1 MIIVKLL
8 VADIKQGNAV
18 ANSILKNKFTL
29 NVFGSSFDSFH
40 VTSSNTMEQTA
51 VYVIQFVTKSL
62 LFNEIEESLKNMDYQ
77 IMISLVTLIA
87 LEVILGI
94 DNVIF
99 ISILAGKL
107 PANQQK
113 KARLYGLILAMILR
127 LALLAVISL
136 IMKLENDLF
145 RVFNQGFSV
154 KDLIL
159 VLGGLFLLYKSA
171 TEIFHKM
178 EGEQGNQS
186 KKFKAVTFTQVI
198 IQILLMDLVF
208 SVDSI
213 ITAIG
218 MVKEVWIMYVAIV
231 VTVLI
236 MLIAAEPISN
246 FVNKH
251 PAFKMLALSFLL
263 LIGFSLISEGF
274 GVEIPK
280 GYIYFSMAFSMLVS
294 IFQVRMNKN
303 SKPVVTH
310 EHYKEGEDKLPKNVL

>member
-1 MIIVKLL
+1 
-8 VADIKQGNAV
+8 
-18 ANSILKNKFTL
+18 
-29 NVFGSSFDSFH
+29 
-40 VTSSNTMEQTA
+40 
-51 VYVIQFVTKSL
+51 
-62 LFNEIEESLKNMDYQ
+62 MDYQ

-145 RVFNQGFSV
+145 RVFNQGFFV
-154 KDLIL
+154 IDLIL

>member
-1 MIIVKLL
+1 
-8 VADIKQGNAV
+8 
-18 ANSILKNKFTL
+18 
-29 NVFGSSFDSFH
+29 
-40 VTSSNTMEQTA
+40 
-51 VYVIQFVTKSL
+51 
-62 LFNEIEESLKNMDYQ
+62 MDYQ
-77 IMISLVTLIA
+77 ILISLVTLIA

-99 ISILAGKL
+99 ISILASKL

-113 KARLYGLILAMILR
+113 KARLYGLILAMVLR
-127 LALLAVISL
+127 LGLLAVISL

-145 RVFNQGFSV
+145 RIFNQGISI

-159 VLGGLFLLYKSA
+159 ILGGLFLLYKSA
-171 TEIFHKM
+171 TEIYHKM

-186 KKFKAVTFTQVI
+186 KKIKAVTFTQVI
-198 IQILLMDLVF
+198 IQILIMDLVF

-218 MVKEVWIMYVAIV
+218 MVKEVWIMYVAII

-236 MLIAAEPISN
+236 MLVAAEPISN

-263 LIGFSLISEGF
+263 LIGFALISEGL

-294 IFQVRMNKN
+294 IFQVRMNRN